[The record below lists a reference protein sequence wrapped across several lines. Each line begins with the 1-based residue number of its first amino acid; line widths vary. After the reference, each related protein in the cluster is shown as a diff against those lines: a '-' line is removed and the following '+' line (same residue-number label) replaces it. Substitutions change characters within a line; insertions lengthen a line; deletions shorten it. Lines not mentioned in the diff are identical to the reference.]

1 MWIELLVIKKYPDN
15 ILRKQCKPI
24 EKITEK
30 KIELFLDMLFTMK
43 HFAGI
48 GMAAAQIGIDMK

>member
-1 MWIELLVIKKYPDN
+1 MLVIKKYPDN